1 MVYNPNQR
9 PGKQQ
14 RADQAMQGQRQ
25 VRPMNPNQAP
35 PQRQVRPM
43 NPNQAPQAPRQV
55 RPMSNTTA
63 TKPTGAQAVGQVY
76 RPNAAPRKLPPR
88 QLQRGGGAKGNIMD
102 QMSQGPARAG
112 GLMQQ
117 QETLQK
123 QAMPP
128 SKGQQRQGDPAM
140 AKRFQQMATQGPL
153 PANAQN
159 RQGMEKSLQQS
170 QSQWDNL
177 PPSERAK
184 YEAGGTRRPEGPDPR
199 PMNPGLMQTQ
209 TGNANDVAPQ
219 MMAQNQSNPTAG
231 ATGKAAK
238 PAGTSPANRP
248 VTIQP
253 PAPPEPTPT
262 MGFDADTMTVEGRLQ
277 GLMASD
283 NPLMQ
288 QARLQAQQQSASRG
302 LQNSSMAV
310 QSGQQAAYA
319 SMMPIASQDANTAY
333 DSEKT
338 EYGTRADSALMNQDY
353 LNSRG
358 LAQQGF
364 GYDSS
369 LMDKDIEGK
378 RSIQLD
384 RFGQETSLQEGDF
397 AGRTDLQNN
406 QNAANTA
413 RDATKFTSDTALQ
426 EQGIAGQQSLQT
438 DAQKASTA
446 AAAAK
451 FQSDT
456 SLQAQG
462 ITGQQTLQTD
472 AQKAQTARDA
482 TKFQSDTSLQAQG
495 IAGQKDLQGNQIRSN
510 EQIAADRNATAIETT
525 TIGATAQLGAAQI
538 SANAAVSVASSNN
551 AAAAARQ
558 KTQLQGQALLAA
570 QNQSFTESNMTIG
583 FQRELN
589 LQTKR
594 INADADKYAMGL
606 DSKHQLSYA
615 GSITNLQL
623 GVQQEHSAIAQ
634 NPEMNPAQKL
644 EAHTKITNRFNTD
657 SALQASIYGFEAD
670 DE

>member
-1 MVYNPNQR
+1 
-9 PGKQQ
+9 
-14 RADQAMQGQRQ
+14 
-25 VRPMNPNQAP
+25 
-35 PQRQVRPM
+35 
-43 NPNQAPQAPRQV
+43 
-55 RPMSNTTA
+55 
-63 TKPTGAQAVGQVY
+63 
-76 RPNAAPRKLPPR
+76 
-88 QLQRGGGAKGNIMD
+88 
-102 QMSQGPARAG
+102 
-112 GLMQQ
+112 
-117 QETLQK
+117 
-123 QAMPP
+123 
-128 SKGQQRQGDPAM
+128 
-140 AKRFQQMATQGPL
+140 
-153 PANAQN
+153 
-159 RQGMEKSLQQS
+159 
-170 QSQWDNL
+170 
-177 PPSERAK
+177 
-184 YEAGGTRRPEGPDPR
+184 
-199 PMNPGLMQTQ
+199 
-209 TGNANDVAPQ
+209 
-219 MMAQNQSNPTAG
+219 
-231 ATGKAAK
+231 
-238 PAGTSPANRP
+238 
-248 VTIQP
+248 
-253 PAPPEPTPT
+253 
-262 MGFDADTMTVEGRLQ
+262 
-277 GLMASD
+277 
-283 NPLMQ
+283 
-288 QARLQAQQQSASRG
+288 
-302 LQNSSMAV
+302 
-310 QSGQQAAYA
+310 
-319 SMMPIASQDANTAY
+319 MMPIASQDANTAY

-397 AGRTDLQNN
+397 AGRTSLQDDQQAANVARDATKFQSDTSLQEGDFAGRTDLQNN

-426 EQGIAGQQSLQT
+426 EQGIAGQQTLQT
-438 DAQKASTA
+438 DAQKAA
-446 AAAAK
+446 RDAAAAK

-456 SLQAQG
+456 SLQEQG

-472 AQKAQTARDA
+472 AQAAQTARDA
-482 TKFQSDTSLQAQG
+482 AKFTSDTSLQAQG

-510 EQIAADRNATAIETT
+510 EQIAADRNATAIQTT

-538 SANAAVSVASSNN
+538 NANAAVSVASSNN